1 MTPIARVLVVAK
13 KTTYRRFVME
23 QTDARIA
30 SLLERGDVSV
40 RKLLKS
46 HEDHE
51 AAIAEVIAA
60 LDGLGMPHKRVEASA
75 LRTAVKGDL
84 VVTVGGDGTLLRASH
99 EIGDGIP
106 VLGINSA
113 PRTSVGFFCY
123 GKKGSAGRALRGALA
138 GKLPRAALTRMHVS
152 LNDRTISNRVLNEA
166 LFCHASPAATSRY
179 ILRVESPGSPTIEEE
194 QRSSGLWIGPAA
206 GSTAAQKSAG
216 GRVLPLLSRKVQVVV
231 REPYT
236 AIGQTFRYRRGL
248 VNKGGRVVLVSKM
261 REAKLFLDGHDRVFD
276 VTIGDVVVMKRSD
289 ERLIVLGL
297 HSSRAKP
304 GA

>member
-1 MTPIARVLVVAK
+1 MTPFVRVLVVAK

-51 AAIAEVIAA
+51 AAISEVIGA

-75 LRTAVKGDL
+75 LRSAVKGDL

-166 LFCHASPAATSRY
+166 LLSLIHIS
-179 ILRVESPGSPTIEEE
+179 EPT
-194 QRSSGLWIGPAA
+194 R
-206 GSTAAQKSAG
+206 
-216 GRVLPLLSRKVQVVV
+216 
-231 REPYT
+231 PY
-236 AIGQTFRYRRGL
+236 
-248 VNKGGRVVLVSKM
+248 
-261 REAKLFLDGHDRVFD
+261 
-276 VTIGDVVVMKRSD
+276 
-289 ERLIVLGL
+289 
-297 HSSRAKP
+297 
-304 GA
+304 